1 MVRKYAPMLFML
13 AGNLIFAGAP
23 QVAGQTW
30 PTIPASTI
38 EITCGTGI
46 RISGITIYD
55 VSPEYLYVVDRGE
68 VRSIFIKWINEIRVP
83 IVRPENECSKLVRFK
98 QRIHE
103 WKPWLFDKTFVA
115 THRVGFLTPT
125 EKAEILRRLFP
136 AMG

>member
-1 MVRKYAPMLFML
+1 MVWKYALVLFML

-23 QVAGQTW
+23 RVTGQPW
-30 PTIPASTI
+30 PTIPASAI

-46 RISGITIYD
+46 RISGITIYY

-83 IVRPENECSKLVRFK
+83 IEHPESECSKLVRFK
-98 QRIHE
+98 QKIHE

-115 THRVGFLTPT
+115 THRVGFLTPA

-136 AMG
+136 ALG